1 MSTKSITC
9 GGSEWTPQFVVS
21 IDHEKCIGC
30 GRCFKTC
37 GRDVLELIEKPYD
50 GDDEYGDDMGNKVM
64 AIKDRDGCI
73 GCGACARTCTK
84 KCYTHAAA

>member
-1 MSTKSITC
+1 MSVTNLTC
-9 GGSEWTPQFVVS
+9 GGREWVPEFVVS

-30 GRCFKTC
+30 GRCYKVC
-37 GRDVLELIEKPYD
+37 GRGVLQLIEKPYD

-64 AIKDRDGCI
+64 AIRDKDDCI

-84 KCYTHAAA
+84 KSYTHAPA